1 MRTARWFDPETSS
14 EGVIHMR
21 RLTAIVAAVA
31 AVAVLGIAATSA
43 SAGGSPTLADD
54 VAARLGI
61 APEKLRQAFEDAI
74 TARIDA
80 AVKAGKLTP
89 EQGAKLKERLA
100 NAKGLGLRLRGRLAL
115 KHPTL
120 VRGFHARAHRVGPI
134 AKYLGITPQEL
145 RSELRAGKS
154 LAQVATAHG
163 KTVEGLVDAIV
174 GPAKARLDRA
184 VANGHL
190 TRQRA
195 DELLDRLTDAVEKAV
210 QRAHEAGR

>member
-1 MRTARWFDPETSS
+1 
-14 EGVIHMR
+14 MR

-31 AVAVLGIAATSA
+31 AVAVLGIAAA
-43 SAGGSPTLADD
+43 SAAAAGSPTLADD

-61 APEKLRQAFEDAI
+61 APEKLRQAFKDAI

-89 EQGAKLKERLA
+89 EQGGKLKERLA
-100 NAKGLGLRLRGRLAL
+100 DANGLGLRLRGRLAM
-115 KHPTL
+115 KHPAL
-120 VRGFHARAHRVGPI
+120 VRGIRARAHRLGPVT
-134 AKYLGITPQEL
+134 KYLGLTPQEL

-154 LAQVATAHG
+154 LAQIATAHG
-163 KTVEGLVDAIV
+163 KTVDGLVDAV
-174 GPAKARLDRA
+174 VAPAKARLDRA

-195 DELLDRLTDAVEKAV
+195 DELLTRLTDALEKAV
-210 QRAHEAGR
+210 HRVRGT

>member
-1 MRTARWFDPETSS
+1 
-14 EGVIHMR
+14 MR

-31 AVAVLGIAATSA
+31 AVAVLGIAAASA
-43 SAGGSPTLADD
+43 SAAGPPTLADD

-61 APEKLRQAFEDAI
+61 APEKLRQAFKDAI

-100 NAKGLGLRLRGRLAL
+100 NANGLGLRLRGRLAM
-115 KHPTL
+115 KHPAL
-120 VRGFHARAHRVGPI
+120 VRGIRARAHRLGPVT
-134 AKYLGITPQEL
+134 KYLGLTPQEL

-154 LAQVATAHG
+154 LAQIATAHG
-163 KTVEGLVDAIV
+163 KTVDGVVDAV
-174 GPAKARLDRA
+174 VAPAKARLDRA

-195 DELLDRLTDAVEKAV
+195 DELLGRLTDAVEKAV
-210 QRAHEAGR
+210 QRVHEAKP

>member
-1 MRTARWFDPETSS
+1 MRITA
-14 EGVIHMR
+14 V
-21 RLTAIVAAVA
+21 LAAAVA
-31 AVAVLGIAATSA
+31 AVVLAAGA
-43 SAGGSPTLADD
+43 SNALAADRPSLVD
-54 VAARLGI
+54 QVAARLGVT
-61 APEKLRQAFEDAI
+61 PEQLRSAFRA
-74 TARIDA
+74 TLVARVDA
-80 AVKAGKLTP
+80 AVAAGKLTP